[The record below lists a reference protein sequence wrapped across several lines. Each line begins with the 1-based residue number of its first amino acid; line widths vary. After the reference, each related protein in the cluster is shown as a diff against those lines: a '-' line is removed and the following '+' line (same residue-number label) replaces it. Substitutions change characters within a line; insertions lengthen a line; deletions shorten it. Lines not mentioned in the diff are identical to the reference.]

1 MRSRPRSDRL
11 VAGAEAQALA
21 VGAAIRSLRLERG
34 LTQEA
39 LAFSADVT
47 VGQLS
52 KIECAKADPRLRTL
66 AAIANALTLS
76 TCQLV
81 QAAECHPSTRRG
93 LPGGRFERANLFP
106 PGM

>member
-1 MRSRPRSDRL
+1 MG
-11 VAGAEAQALA
+11 GAEAQPLA
-21 VGAAIRSLRLERG
+21 VGATIRLLRLERG

-66 AAIANALTLS
+66 AAIADALDLP

-81 QAAECHPSTRRG
+81 KAAECHPSSRG
-93 LPGGRFERANLFP
+93 LPGGRFERANLIP
-106 PGM
+106 PGT